1 MSEAVFERHSGEQA
15 LMILDS
21 IIDLYDNVNS
31 EMGYES
37 VEIFSRKSFIA
48 RTRRQIE
55 KDGFELITVRSDNVL
70 AGFSF
75 GYTFPPG
82 VWWAGAALP
91 ATEVLDASKL
101 AVIELNVQ
109 SSYRGRGFGKRL
121 LQTLLEHRDEKLA
134 TLTAIPDDPAYSM
147 YMRWGWR
154 KLGEL
159 TGDGPAMDILMLSL
173 RTEADPG

>member
-1 MSEAVFERHSGEQA
+1 MSEVTFERHSGEQA
-15 LMILDS
+15 LIILDD
-21 IIDLYDNVNS
+21 IIDLYDDVNS

-55 KDGFELITVRSDNVL
+55 KDGFELITVRLHNVL

-75 GYTFPPG
+75 GHSFQPG
-82 VWWAGAALP
+82 VWWTDATLP
-91 ATEVLDASKL
+91 TKEVLNASKF

-121 LQTLLEHRDEKLA
+121 LQTLLEHRDEKFA

-147 YMRWGWR
+147 YIRWGWH
-154 KLGEL
+154 KLGEF
-159 TGDGPAMDILMLSL
+159 TGGGQAMDVLILPLQV
-173 RTEADPG
+173 G